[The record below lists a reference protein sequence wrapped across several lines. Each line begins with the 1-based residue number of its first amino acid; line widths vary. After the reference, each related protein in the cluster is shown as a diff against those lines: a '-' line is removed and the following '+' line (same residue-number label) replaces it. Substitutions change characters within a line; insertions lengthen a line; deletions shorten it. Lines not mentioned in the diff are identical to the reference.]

1 MVPVYNP
8 PSGPAPP
15 ALAKK
20 KTNCHTTT
28 GKFNKLF
35 AHINISSHTF
45 ERTTMGNCMRKMAD
59 PAAQGQEILVNN
71 DQLKVVDDL
80 NTTAAAER
88 AAPAVADAEVVDEQ
102 KETSA
107 SEVEPVEEV
116 EPEATYA
123 DWANGDLEEDDE
135 DDSEFIPESEQQ
147 FDFTPAIDEVKAAL
161 SEVEKTAAVAA
172 EPPAVS
178 TEASPPTITA
188 VVDVKKPSVLKDIS
202 LASTNSPRKVSTPVA
217 KKQEPVPE
225 ADANTDKNSNT
236 SQGMGK
242 KKKRRNKK
250 SQKKTAASNLVNSA
264 KDILKGSPTTLK
276 RAAMSW

>member
-1 MVPVYNP
+1 
-8 PSGPAPP
+8 
-15 ALAKK
+15 
-20 KTNCHTTT
+20 
-28 GKFNKLF
+28 
-35 AHINISSHTF
+35 
-45 ERTTMGNCMRKMAD
+45 MRKMAD
-59 PAAQGQEILVNN
+59 PAAPGQETLVSN

-80 NTTAAAER
+80 NTTAAAEM
-88 AAPAVADAEVVDEQ
+88 AAPAVADVEVVDEQ
-102 KETSA
+102 K
-107 SEVEPVEEV
+107 EPVEEV

-147 FDFTPAIDEVKAAL
+147 FDFTPAINEVKAAL
-161 SEVEKTAAVAA
+161 SEVEKTAAAA
-172 EPPAVS
+172 TEPPAVS
-178 TEASPPTITA
+178 TEAPPSTIPV

-202 LASTNSPRKVSTPVA
+202 LASTNSPRKVSTHVA

-225 ADANTDKNSNT
+225 ADTNTDKNSNT
-236 SQGMGK
+236 AQGMGK

-264 KDILKGSPTTLK
+264 KDILKGSPNTLK